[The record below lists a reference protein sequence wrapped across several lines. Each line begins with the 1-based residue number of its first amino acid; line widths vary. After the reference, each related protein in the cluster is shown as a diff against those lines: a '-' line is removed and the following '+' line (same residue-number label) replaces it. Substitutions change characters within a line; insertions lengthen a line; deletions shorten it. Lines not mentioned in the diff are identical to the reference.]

1 MKRAGVSS
9 HFIAIIY
16 ALLFS
21 FNASAFDDTHKNF
34 LQCLYNNNSTSLS
47 KLVYTKTNSSYS
59 SILQFSLQNLRF
71 SYNSTPKPLVIVT
84 PLQPSHVQA
93 TVICSQLH
101 GLQIRI
107 RSGGHDYE
115 GLSYVS
121 QIPFVIIDFVNY
133 RKIQVDVE
141 NRAAWVQVG
150 ATVGELY
157 YSIGTKTKTL
167 AVTAGACTTVGV
179 GGQFS
184 GGGYG
189 SLIRKYGLSADN
201 IIDAHIIDVKGRFL
215 DREGM
220 GEDLFWAIR
229 GGGGASFGVILAWKI
244 KLVPVPS
251 TVTLLRAPR
260 TLEQNATKL
269 VHKWQSV
276 ASRLDNNI
284 VLGLLLQTVNSSI
297 NKGELTVQALFNG
310 LFLGGVDKLL
320 PLVQESFPELGL
332 AKEDCTE
339 MSWIESTLYSSGS
352 GGQQPLEVLL
362 NRSQVN
368 TDSFKA
374 KSDIITDPIPESGLE
389 GLWRLMF
396 EDEAKDLVLVIFPFG
411 GRMSEIPE
419 SEIPFPHRAGVLYQ
433 IQYSLHWQE
442 KGEEVAQRRINW
454 MRKLYSYMEP
464 FVSKSPRKAY
474 INYRDLDI
482 GVNNIHG
489 NTSYEQASIWGH
501 KYFNNNFKRLAY
513 VKTKVDPLNFFR
525 FEQSIPTLI

>member
-9 HFIAIIY
+9 HLIAIIY

-34 LQCLYNNNSTSLS
+34 LQCLYHNNSTSLS

-71 SYNSTPKPLVIVT
+71 SYNNTPKPLVIVT
-84 PLQPSHVQA
+84 PLQPSQVQA

-121 QIPFVIIDFVNY
+121 QLPFVIIDFINY

-150 ATVGELY
+150 AT
-157 YSIGTKTKTL
+157 
-167 AVTAGACTTVGV
+167 
-179 GGQFS
+179 
-184 GGGYG
+184 
-189 SLIRKYGLSADN
+189 
-201 IIDAHIIDVKGRFL
+201 
-215 DREGM
+215 
-220 GEDLFWAIR
+220 
-229 GGGGASFGVILAWKI
+229 
-244 KLVPVPS
+244 
-251 TVTLLRAPR
+251 
-260 TLEQNATKL
+260 NATKL

-276 ASRLDNNI
+276 ASKLDNNL

-352 GGQQPLEVLL
+352 YGQQPLEVLL

-396 EDEAKDLVLVIFPFG
+396 EDEAKDLELVIFPFG

-433 IQYSLHWQE
+433 IQYSLHWQQ

-525 FEQSIPTLI
+525 FEQSIPTLV

>member
-21 FNASAFDDTHKNF
+21 FNASAFDDTHKSF

-71 SYNSTPKPLVIVT
+71 SYNNTPKPLVIVT

-121 QIPFVIIDFVNY
+121 QVPFVIIDFINY

-141 NRAAWVQVG
+141 NREAWVQVG

-215 DREGM
+215 DREAM
-220 GEDLFWAIR
+220 GEDLFWAISMEDQAR
-229 GGGGASFGVILAWKI
+229 SG
-244 KLVPVPS
+244 
-251 TVTLLRAPR
+251 
-260 TLEQNATKL
+260 
-269 VHKWQSV
+269 
-276 ASRLDNNI
+276 
-284 VLGLLLQTVNSSI
+284 SI
-297 NKGELTVQALFNG
+297 NRDTV
-310 LFLGGVDKLL
+310 
-320 PLVQESFPELGL
+320 ES
-332 AKEDCTE
+332 
-339 MSWIESTLYSSGS
+339 S
-352 GGQQPLEVLL
+352 
-362 NRSQVN
+362 
-368 TDSFKA
+368 
-374 KSDIITDPIPESGLE
+374 
-389 GLWRLMF
+389 
-396 EDEAKDLVLVIFPFG
+396 
-411 GRMSEIPE
+411 
-419 SEIPFPHRAGVLYQ
+419 
-433 IQYSLHWQE
+433 
-442 KGEEVAQRRINW
+442 
-454 MRKLYSYMEP
+454 
-464 FVSKSPRKAY
+464 
-474 INYRDLDI
+474 
-482 GVNNIHG
+482 
-489 NTSYEQASIWGH
+489 
-501 KYFNNNFKRLAY
+501 
-513 VKTKVDPLNFFR
+513 
-525 FEQSIPTLI
+525 